1 LDDTIFQEAGGAQM
15 EAIVQHFIG
24 TTHEWM
30 NANPLLYEAV
40 WGIEITE
47 SGARLLKI
55 GDGAHYWQALPYVD
69 ATSIK
74 GLPEKLAELSEGK
87 DGFASSVQDLQD
99 ALAREAAERIQGDN
113 TLHACIEARM
123 QNEAALRVSADD
135 NLRLATEALIQIE
148 RSARESLQVLV
159 GQLLEFIRE
168 QLGPFESVALVTD
181 NGFKLATH
189 NGKTVVTLLDINHI
203 I

>member
-1 LDDTIFQEAGGAQM
+1 
-15 EAIVQHFIG
+15 
-24 TTHEWM
+24 M

-47 SGARLLKI
+47 SGTRLLKI
-55 GDGAHYWQALPYVD
+55 GDGTHYWQTLPYVD

-74 GLPEKLAELSEGK
+74 GLPEKLAELAAQGDSLA
-87 DGFASSVQDLQD
+87 DSVQGLQE
-99 ALAREAAERIQGDN
+99 ALAQETAARIKGDD
-113 TLHACIEARM
+113 TLHAYINAQM
-123 QNEAALRVSADD
+123 QNEAALRAGADN
-135 NLRLATEALIQIE
+135 NLRLSMEALIQIE

-168 QLGPFESVALVTD
+168 QLGPFESVALITD
-181 NGFKLATH
+181 NGFNVATH